1 MIIEKLKDKSGFT
14 ESENCIADYILENKQ
29 KVQQLTATELAKETL
44 TSKSSIVRFCK
55 KLGVTGFQ
63 DLKKH
68 IYAEIVLE
76 VKEAK
81 NHKIVMIDNQ
91 STYSDY
97 LQSLD
102 FIYGFVVD
110 KMHGLLNH
118 NVIKRVMNRLN
129 KMERIDFY
137 SSGLGH
143 SIGEATAHKYSA
155 LGIESMAYS
164 SINEAFW
171 VTNKNNQKTAA
182 FVISLS
188 GKNPS
193 VIHIAKTLKRYGIY
207 VIGVAGNST
216 KEMKEYCDEVIPM
229 IEGKIPTGMEHMA
242 IVLSINYILDL
253 IFMSL
258 YAKRYDKQIELYKK
272 ANKIFENR

>member
-1 MIIEKLKDKSGFT
+1 MIIEKLQDKSGFT
-14 ESENCIADYILENKQ
+14 ESEKCIADYILKNKNQ
-29 KVQQLTATELAKETL
+29 VQQLTAKELAKETL

-55 KLGVTGFQ
+55 KLGVSGFQ
-63 DLKKH
+63 ELKKH
-68 IYAEIVLE
+68 IYTEIVLE
-76 VKEAK
+76 VKETK
-81 NHKIVMIDNQ
+81 NHKLLMIDNK

-97 LQSLD
+97 LQSVD
-102 FIYGFVVD
+102 FLYQFVVNR
-110 KMHGLLNH
+110 MHGQLNH
-118 NVIKRVMNRLN
+118 NVIKRIMNRLN

-171 VTNKNNQKTAA
+171 ATNKNNQKTAA

-193 VIHIAKTLKRYGIY
+193 VIHIAKSLKRYGIY
-207 VIGVAGNST
+207 VIGIAGHSS
-216 KEMKEYCDEVIPM
+216 KEMKEHCDEVVPM

-242 IVLSINYILDL
+242 IVLSSNYILDL
-253 IFMSL
+253 IFTSL
-258 YAKRYDKQIELYKK
+258 YAQRYDRQIELYKK
-272 ANKIFENR
+272 VNQVFDK

>member
-1 MIIEKLKDKSGFT
+1 MIIEKLQDKSGFT
-14 ESENCIADYILENKQ
+14 ESEKCIADYIIKNKNQ
-29 KVQQLTATELAKETL
+29 VQRLTAKELAKETL

-55 KLGVTGFQ
+55 KLGVSGFQ
-63 DLKKH
+63 ELKKH
-68 IYAEIVLE
+68 IYTEIVLE
-76 VKEAK
+76 VKETK
-81 NHKIVMIDNQ
+81 NHKLLMIDNK

-97 LQSLD
+97 LQSVD
-102 FIYGFVVD
+102 FLYQFVVNR
-110 KMHGLLNH
+110 MHGQLNH
-118 NVIKRVMNRLN
+118 NVIKRIMNRLN

-171 VTNKNNQKTAA
+171 ATNKNNQKTAA

-193 VIHIAKTLKRYGIY
+193 VIHIAKSLKRYGIY
-207 VIGVAGNST
+207 VIGIAGHSS
-216 KEMKEYCDEVIPM
+216 KEMKEHCDEVVPM

-242 IVLSINYILDL
+242 IVLSSNYILDL
-253 IFMSL
+253 IFTSL
-258 YAKRYDKQIELYKK
+258 YAQRYDRQIELYKK
-272 ANKIFENR
+272 VNQVFDK

>member
-1 MIIEKLKDKSGFT
+1 MIIEKLQDKSGFT
-14 ESENCIADYILENKQ
+14 ESEKCIADYILKNKNQ
-29 KVQQLTATELAKETL
+29 VQQLTAKELAKETL

-55 KLGVTGFQ
+55 KLGVSGFQ
-63 DLKKH
+63 ELKKH
-68 IYAEIVLE
+68 IYTEIVLE
-76 VKEAK
+76 VKETK
-81 NHKIVMIDNQ
+81 NHKLLMIDNK

-97 LQSLD
+97 LQSVD
-102 FIYGFVVD
+102 FLYQFVVNR
-110 KMHGLLNH
+110 MHGQLNH
-118 NVIKRVMNRLN
+118 NVMKRIMNRLN

-193 VIHIAKTLKRYGIY
+193 VIHIAKSLKRYGIY
-207 VIGVAGNST
+207 VIGIAGHSS
-216 KEMKEYCDEVIPM
+216 KEMKEHCDEVVPM

-242 IVLSINYILDL
+242 IVLSLNYIFDL
-253 IFMSL
+253 IFTSL
-258 YAKRYDKQIELYKK
+258 YGKRYDRQIELYKK
-272 ANKIFENR
+272 VNQVFDK

>member
-1 MIIEKLKDKSGFT
+1 MIIEKLQDKSSFT
-14 ESENCIADYILENKQ
+14 ESEKCIADYILKNKNQ
-29 KVQQLTATELAKETL
+29 VQQLTAKELAKETL

-55 KLGVTGFQ
+55 KLGVSGFQ
-63 DLKKH
+63 ELKKH
-68 IYAEIVLE
+68 IYTEIVLE
-76 VKEAK
+76 VKETK
-81 NHKIVMIDNQ
+81 NHKLLMIDNK

-97 LQSLD
+97 LQSVD
-102 FIYGFVVD
+102 FLYQFVVNR
-110 KMHGLLNH
+110 MHGQLNH
-118 NVIKRVMNRLN
+118 NVMKRIMNRLN

-193 VIHIAKTLKRYGIY
+193 VIHIAKSLKRYGIY
-207 VIGVAGNST
+207 VIGIAGHSS
-216 KEMKEYCDEVIPM
+216 KEMKEHCDEVVPM

-242 IVLSINYILDL
+242 IVLSSNYILDL
-253 IFMSL
+253 IFTSL
-258 YAKRYDKQIELYKK
+258 YAQRYDRQIELYKK
-272 ANKIFENR
+272 VNQVFDK

>member
-1 MIIEKLKDKSGFT
+1 MIIEKLQDKSSFT
-14 ESENCIADYILENKQ
+14 ESEKCIADYIIKNKNQ
-29 KVQQLTATELAKETL
+29 VQRLTAKELAKETL

-55 KLGVTGFQ
+55 KLGVSGFQ
-63 DLKKH
+63 ELKKH
-68 IYAEIVLE
+68 IYTEIVLE
-76 VKEAK
+76 VKETK
-81 NHKIVMIDNQ
+81 NHKLLMIDNK

-97 LQSLD
+97 LQSVD
-102 FIYGFVVD
+102 FLYQFVVNR
-110 KMHGLLNH
+110 MHGQLNH
-118 NVIKRVMNRLN
+118 NVIKRIMNRLN

-171 VTNKNNQKTAA
+171 ATNKNNQKTAA

-193 VIHIAKTLKRYGIY
+193 VIHIAKSLKRYGIY
-207 VIGVAGNST
+207 VIGIAGHSS
-216 KEMKEYCDEVIPM
+216 KEMKEHCDEVVPM

-242 IVLSINYILDL
+242 IVLSSNYILDL
-253 IFMSL
+253 IFTSL
-258 YAKRYDKQIELYKK
+258 YAQRYDRQIELYKK
-272 ANKIFENR
+272 VNQVFDK

>member
-1 MIIEKLKDKSGFT
+1 MIIEKLQDKSGFT
-14 ESENCIADYILENKQ
+14 ESEKCIADYIIKNKNQ
-29 KVQQLTATELAKETL
+29 VQQLTAKELAKETL

-55 KLGVTGFQ
+55 KLGVSGFQ
-63 DLKKH
+63 ELKKH

-76 VKEAK
+76 VKETK
-81 NHKIVMIDNQ
+81 NHKLLMIDNK

-102 FIYGFVVD
+102 FLYQFVVNR
-110 KMHGLLNH
+110 MHGQLNH
-118 NVIKRVMNRLN
+118 NVMKRIMNRLN

-171 VTNKNNQKTAA
+171 ATNKNNQKTAA

-193 VIHIAKTLKRYGIY
+193 VIHIAKSLKRYGIY
-207 VIGVAGNST
+207 VIGIAGHSS
-216 KEMKEYCDEVIPM
+216 KEMKEHCDEVVPM

-242 IVLSINYILDL
+242 IVLSLNYIFDL
-253 IFMSL
+253 IFTSL
-258 YAKRYDKQIELYKK
+258 YGKRYDRQIELYKK
-272 ANKIFENR
+272 VNQVFDK

>member
-1 MIIEKLKDKSGFT
+1 MIIEKLQDKSSFT
-14 ESENCIADYILENKQ
+14 ESEKCIADYIIKNKNQ
-29 KVQQLTATELAKETL
+29 VQRLTAKELAKETL

-55 KLGVTGFQ
+55 KLGVSGFQ
-63 DLKKH
+63 ELKKH
-68 IYAEIVLE
+68 IYTEIVLE
-76 VKEAK
+76 VKETK
-81 NHKIVMIDNQ
+81 NHKLLMIDNK

-97 LQSLD
+97 LQSVD
-102 FIYGFVVD
+102 FLYQFVVNR
-110 KMHGLLNH
+110 MHGQLNH
-118 NVIKRVMNRLN
+118 NVMKRIMNRLN

-188 GKNPS
+188 GKDPS
-193 VIHIAKTLKRYGIY
+193 VIHIAKSLKRYGIY
-207 VIGVAGNST
+207 VIGIVGHSS
-216 KEMKEYCDEVIPM
+216 KEMKEHCDEVVPM

-242 IVLSINYILDL
+242 IVLSLNYIFDL
-253 IFMSL
+253 IFTSL
-258 YAKRYDKQIELYKK
+258 YGKRYDRQIELYKK
-272 ANKIFENR
+272 VNQVFDK

>member
-1 MIIEKLKDKSGFT
+1 MIIEKLQDKSGFT
-14 ESENCIADYILENKQ
+14 ESEKCIADYILEHKNQ
-29 KVQQLTATELAKETL
+29 VQQLTAKELAKNTL
-44 TSKSSIVRFCK
+44 TSKSSIVRLCK
-55 KLGVTGFQ
+55 KLGISGYQ
-63 DLKKH
+63 ELKKH
-68 IYAEIVLE
+68 IFAEIVTAG
-76 VKEAK
+76 KETK
-81 NHKIVMIDNQ
+81 DSIFLIDNK
-91 STYSDY
+91 SSYSEY

-102 FIYGFVVD
+102 FMYQFVID
-110 KMHGLLNH
+110 KMNSQLNH
-118 NVIKRVMNRLN
+118 NVIKRIMNRLN

-171 VTNKNNQKTAA
+171 ATNKNNQKTAA

-193 VIHIAKTLKRYGIY
+193 VIHIAKSLKHYGIY
-207 VIGVAGNST
+207 VIGIVGYSS
-216 KEMKEYCDEVIPM
+216 KEMKEHCDEVVSM
-229 IEGKIPTGMEHMA
+229 IDGKIPTGMEHMA
-242 IVLSINYILDL
+242 IVLSLNYILDL

-258 YAKRYDKQIELYKK
+258 YAQRYDKQIELYKK
-272 ANKIFENR
+272 VNKAFEK

>member
-1 MIIEKLKDKSGFT
+1 MIIEKLQDKSGFT
-14 ESENCIADYILENKQ
+14 ESEKCIADYILKNKNQ
-29 KVQQLTATELAKETL
+29 VQQLTAKELAKETL

-55 KLGVTGFQ
+55 KLGVSGFQ
-63 DLKKH
+63 ELKKH
-68 IYAEIVLE
+68 IYTEIVLE
-76 VKEAK
+76 VKETK
-81 NHKIVMIDNQ
+81 NHKLLMIDNK

-97 LQSLD
+97 LQSVD
-102 FIYGFVVD
+102 FLYQFVVNR
-110 KMHGLLNH
+110 MHGQLNH
-118 NVIKRVMNRLN
+118 NVMKRIMNRLN

-143 SIGEATAHKYSA
+143 SIGEGTAHKYSA

-171 VTNKNNQKTAA
+171 ATNKNNQKTAA

-193 VIHIAKTLKRYGIY
+193 IIHIARILKSYGIY
-207 VIGVAGNST
+207 VIGIAGHFS
-216 KEMKEYCDEVIPM
+216 KEMKEHCDEVVPM

-242 IVLSINYILDL
+242 IVLSSNYILDL
-253 IFMSL
+253 IFTSL
-258 YAKRYDKQIELYKK
+258 YAQRYDRQIELYKK
-272 ANKIFENR
+272 VNQVFDK

>member
-1 MIIEKLKDKSGFT
+1 MIIEKLQDKSGFT
-14 ESENCIADYILENKQ
+14 ESEKCIADYILKNKNQ
-29 KVQQLTATELAKETL
+29 LQQLTAKELAKETL

-55 KLGVTGFQ
+55 KLGVSGFQ
-63 DLKKH
+63 ELKKH
-68 IYAEIVLE
+68 IYTEIVLE
-76 VKEAK
+76 VKETK
-81 NHKIVMIDNQ
+81 NHKLLMIDNK

-97 LQSLD
+97 LQSVD
-102 FIYGFVVD
+102 FLYQFVVNR
-110 KMHGLLNH
+110 MHGQLNH
-118 NVIKRVMNRLN
+118 NVMKRIMNRLN

-193 VIHIAKTLKRYGIY
+193 VIHIAKSLKRYGIY
-207 VIGVAGNST
+207 VIGIAGHSS
-216 KEMKEYCDEVIPM
+216 KEMKEHCDEVVPM

-242 IVLSINYILDL
+242 IVLSLNYIFDL
-253 IFMSL
+253 IFTSL
-258 YAKRYDKQIELYKK
+258 YGKRYDRQIELYKK
-272 ANKIFENR
+272 VNQVFDK